1 MLTILFI
8 HINTHLVCVLGR
20 EQNNEQISAS
30 LHKGPVNVPF
40 LLATRLS
47 KALGY
52 FSEKNYFFLFF
63 WGVGGGR
70 VGGEEG
76 KGRVR
81 GRNDLKPLL

>member
-52 FSEKNYFFLFF
+52 FSEKNYFFFFF
-63 WGVGGGR
+63 WRGGGR
-70 VGGEEG
+70 EGWGGRGEG
-76 KGRVR
+76 ESERKE
-81 GRNDLKPLL
+81 